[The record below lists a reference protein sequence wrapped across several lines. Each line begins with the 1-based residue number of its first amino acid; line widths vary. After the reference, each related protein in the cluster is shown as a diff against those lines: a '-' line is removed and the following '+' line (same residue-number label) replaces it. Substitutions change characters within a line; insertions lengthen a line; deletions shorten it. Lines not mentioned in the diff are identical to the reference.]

1 VSTMTVVPLLDAA
14 LRGGMLALLWLLGAS
29 LLRHGRQVGALALLP
44 RLGVGL
50 ALGLSVQVISSTPL
64 FEAQVPL
71 AWQAPWVAVSVANS
85 VLFWLFAR
93 ALFEDEFR
101 LRPLHLLL
109 WLAAAGLSW
118 LNCAWL
124 APQAGVW
131 PVATATLLL
140 QRLLPLG
147 FGLLVGLTA
156 LRHWRVDLVDA
167 RRRLRAKIVLGG
179 AVYIAMMV
187 ALRLQAQEPGQR
199 LHGRLSEPLALLD
212 VAALL
217 VLVGS
222 LSWSLLHV
230 VGSELLRTGA
240 DCTPAPQAEGA
251 VAVAAPA
258 AAAPDAP
265 DAPDLPDMAEQALLE
280 ALRQLMEQERFYR
293 SEDPSLTG
301 LAQRLQVPEYR
312 LRRLIHQ
319 RLGQRNFNSYINS
332 YRLAEAR
339 RALANPAQRSTPIL
353 TLALEAGFQ
362 SIGPFNRAF
371 KAETG
376 MTPSEFRE
384 KNQAAGPAL
393 SGRLLK
399 SACPFSSFAVFGQTF
414 LRPPGMVA
422 TSPCLWGAECKRG
435 RSTE

>member
-1 VSTMTVVPLLDAA
+1 MTVLPLLDAA
-14 LRGGMLALLWLLGAS
+14 LRGGMLALLWLLGLA
-29 LLRHGRQVGALALLP
+29 LLRDGRKPSGVLALLP
-44 RLGVGL
+44 RLGACL
-50 ALGLSVQVISSTPL
+50 AVGLSVQVISSTPL
-64 FEAQVPL
+64 FEAEVPV

-109 WLAAAGLSW
+109 WFGAAGLSG

-156 LRHWRVDLVDA
+156 MRHWRVDLVDA

-179 AVYIAMMV
+179 AVYMAMMV
-187 ALRLQAQEPGQR
+187 ALRLQAQQPGQR

-222 LSWSLLHV
+222 LSWSLLRV
-230 VGSELLRTGA
+230 VGSELLGTGA
-240 DCTPAPQAEGA
+240 DCAPAPPGEGA
-251 VAVAAPA
+251 AALPAPA
-258 AAAPDAP
+258 ATASEASEAPDA
-265 DAPDLPDMAEQALLE
+265 AEQTLLD
-280 ALRQLMEQERFYR
+280 ALRQAMEQERFYR
-293 SEDPSLTG
+293 SEDPSLAA

-319 RLGQRNFNSYINS
+319 RLGQRNFNSYING
-332 YRLAEAR
+332 YRLAEVR
-339 RALANPAQRSTPIL
+339 RALANPTQRSTPIL

-384 KNQAAGPAL
+384 RNQAAA
-393 SGRLLK
+393 
-399 SACPFSSFAVFGQTF
+399 
-414 LRPPGMVA
+414 A
-422 TSPCLWGAECKRG
+422 T
-435 RSTE
+435 